1 MKKMVSSL
9 LLTALLY
16 GTATADNS
24 ETILKLGD
32 TFFRDSLHT
41 MALTQYEKYAV
52 SSPDPVKLPK
62 VFYRIGM
69 IYSDLG
75 RDAEALDWF
84 GRLKKRF
91 PTDPQVK
98 QAHFESGLV
107 YERRNQ
113 WFEAGEEF
121 YQVWSIFS
129 TSAEA
134 EEALFKA
141 AYSYGRGG
149 DFQRSIELY
158 RLYLIRFGASSRAG
172 EAAAN
177 AVSLLLDNKEYTAA
191 QELLTKARKQS
202 MKDKWSDELLYLE
215 SVIIREVK
223 DEEAAE
229 KQLGILLNKQRS
241 FRSRGEAISLY
252 CELLANRKEYK
263 KAWSVYP
270 QFKEVKGESL
280 TYDDKLFWAEVA
292 FFSKEYVSC
301 TNLYKDALSDSIA
314 DSAQINY
321 RLARNYDAAG
331 DFHSALMALR
341 FVEKSDNTELSQ
353 FSRLKIAE
361 LYYKNGIYANSVQEY
376 RGYLAT
382 SGEKSDM
389 VLYRIG
395 RIYQEKLS
403 APEMALREYDKLLKW
418 YAGSPF
424 MGRASLAMAEI
435 YESRD
440 EFSNAF
446 KTYRYLATLEG
457 QSELGKKA
465 FARSTYLEKFKIPHA
480 VSAIADL
487 TDLSLND
494 KLTPTERRIIGAGIY
509 RDYLKDRFK
518 AVELLKPLLDDEIA
532 DSLKGQVLS
541 ALAINWK
548 ELSEQF
554 VAEGKKS
561 ESEYA
566 GKQAVEYYTTVLEDS
581 LLNRWHDEARFELVA
596 LSGEGVKGYE
606 TFVETYP
613 NSPSIGEAHMVI
625 ASHYADK
632 NSTEEQRTAA
642 VAYKRAYESGAQEL
656 KEDAL
661 IGAIELYLNSGEVDT
676 AGTLLNTYKSEYVAK
691 LKSEQYSWLQAR
703 YSHMSGDLASA
714 RSLYLY
720 VVDNFPQGKHTSMA
734 RLYLADAELALGK
747 TGDAFNNYMLVSTLL
762 PDGAQ
767 KGRAVLGQIEALILQ
782 GRSDDALK
790 TIGKYESASWL
801 SSEQNSMI
809 LYQYGRVL
817 AINEDSYGALK
828 KYSVVLKNN
837 SFSKYSNVLSDAAEL
852 NYSIRE
858 YAAAADL
865 YKKLRGEESSRAL
878 FYETRYLAASILAGR
893 GNSVAA
899 DYKKFKGGAGKKNPE
914 KMLEIYYA
922 EGLYFYRQKEYS
934 KADKRFS
941 YIVKKGGRFERVD
954 DAAYYSAL
962 IYYDQK
968 KKEDA
973 LKELQNFV
981 TKYSESELVPSAMF
995 TIALLYHQM
1004 EKYPEAGKQYEEVVK
1019 RSGDDAELRFRSLVN
1034 GAVIW
1039 QKLSAWE
1046 AAGEMSEAVLNEFG
1060 DRIDSSSYAL
1070 KTGFSYLKA
1079 NRVKRALT
1087 FFELAKVN
1095 PNPMDKPEI
1104 SYWIAMSNLRL
1115 GKDEKA
1121 LELFL
1126 KISYLYGNSGKWGV
1140 TADFEAARIYEQ
1152 RGEFA
1157 KASSL
1162 YRKIVRIEGEASP
1175 LGNDAK
1181 ERIAALDTLME
1192 EY

>member
-1 MKKMVSSL
+1 MKKMFNSL
-9 LLTALLY
+9 LLAALLY
-16 GTATADNS
+16 GTAAADNS

-32 TFFRDSLHT
+32 TFYRDSLHT
-41 MALTQYEKYAV
+41 MALTQYEKYVV
-52 SSPDPVKLPK
+52 SLPDPVKLPK
-62 VFYRIGM
+62 VFFRIGM

-98 QAHFESGLV
+98 QALFESGLV
-107 YERRNQ
+107 YERRSQ

-121 YQVWSIFS
+121 YQVWHIFS
-129 TSAEA
+129 TSADA

-141 AYSYGRGG
+141 ARSYGRGG

-158 RLYLIRFGASSRAG
+158 RLYLTRFGASSRAG

-177 AVSLLLDNKEYTAA
+177 AVTLLLEKKEYNAA
-191 QELLTKARKQS
+191 QELLGKARKQT
-202 MKDKWSDELLYLE
+202 MKDEWSDELTYLE

-223 DEEAAE
+223 DEESAE
-229 KQLGILLNKQRS
+229 KRLGTLLSKKRD

-252 CELLANRKEYK
+252 CELLANRKEYE
-263 KAWSVYP
+263 KAWAVYP

-280 TYDDKLFWAEVA
+280 TYDEKLFWAEVA
-292 FFSKEYVSC
+292 FFSKEYASC
-301 TNLYKDALSDSIA
+301 TNIYKEALSDSAA
-314 DSAQINY
+314 DSAQVNY
-321 RLARNYDAAG
+321 LLARNYDAAG
-331 DFHSALMALR
+331 DFHRALMALR
-341 FVEKSDNTELSQ
+341 FVEKSGDAALSQ
-353 FSRLKIAE
+353 SSKLKIAE

-382 SGEKSDM
+382 SGDKSDM

-435 YESRD
+435 YESRS
-440 EFSNAF
+440 EYANAF

-457 QSELGKKA
+457 ETALGKKA
-465 FARSTYLEKFKIPHA
+465 LERSTYLEKFKIPHA

-494 KLTPTERRIIGAGIY
+494 KLSPTERRIIGAGIY

-518 AVELLKPLLDDEIA
+518 AVELLKPLLDGELSEA
-532 DSLKGQVLS
+532 LKGQVLT

-554 VAEGKKS
+554 VEEGKQS
-561 ESEYA
+561 ESDYA
-566 GKQAVEYYTTVLEDS
+566 GKQAVGYYSTVLEDPQ
-581 LLNRWHDEARFELVA
+581 LNRWHDEARFELVA

-613 NSPSIGEAHMVI
+613 NSPSIGEAYMVI
-625 ASHYADK
+625 AGHYAGMK
-632 NSTEEQRTAA
+632 SKEELRTAA
-642 VAYKRAYESGAQEL
+642 VAYKRAYESGAEEL

-661 IGAIELYLNSGEVDT
+661 IGAIELYLNSGETDT
-676 AGTLLNTYKSEYVAK
+676 AGVLLNTYKSEYSTK

-703 YSHMSGDLASA
+703 HSHMSNDVAGA

-747 TGDAFNNYMLVSTLL
+747 TGEAFNNYMLVSTLL

-782 GRSDDALK
+782 GRADDALK
-790 TIGKYESASWL
+790 TIDKYETVSWMND
-801 SSEQNSMI
+801 EQRSMMR
-809 LYQYGRVL
+809 YQFGRVL
-817 AINEDSYGALK
+817 AISGDSYGALK
-828 KYSVVLKNN
+828 KYSAALKNDT
-837 SFSKYSNVLSDAAEL
+837 FSGYRDVVRDAAEL
-852 NYSIRE
+852 NYSLRE
-858 YAAAADL
+858 YGAAADL
-865 YKKLRGEESSRAL
+865 YRKLRGTDSDRAV
-878 FYETRYLAASILAGR
+878 FYETRYLSSSILAGR
-893 GNSVAA
+893 GSVVAD
-899 DYKKFKGGAGKKNPE
+899 DYKAFKGGAGKSNPD

-922 EGLYFYRQKEYS
+922 EGLYFYREKEFG
-934 KADKRFS
+934 KAEKRFS
-941 YIVKKGGRFERVD
+941 YIIKKGGRFERVD

-973 LKELQNFV
+973 LKELQSFV

-1004 EKYPEAGKQYEEVVK
+1004 EKFPEAGKQYEEVAK
-1019 RSGDDAELRFRSLVN
+1019 RAGDDAELRFRSLVN
-1034 GAVIW
+1034 GTVIW

-1046 AAGEMSEAVLNEFG
+1046 AAAQMSEAVLNEFG

-1070 KTGFSYLKA
+1070 KTGFAYLKA

-1095 PNPMDKPEI
+1095 PNPMDIPEI

-1162 YRKIVRIEGEASP
+1162 YRKIVRIEGEGSP

-1181 ERIAALDTLME
+1181 ERITALNTLME